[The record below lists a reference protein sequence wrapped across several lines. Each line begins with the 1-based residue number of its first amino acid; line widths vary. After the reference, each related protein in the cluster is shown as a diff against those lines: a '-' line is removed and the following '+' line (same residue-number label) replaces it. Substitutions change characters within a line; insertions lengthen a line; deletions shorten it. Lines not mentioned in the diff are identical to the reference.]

1 MAVLNPAQTFI
12 LTESDPALQRDFG
25 NTIQTTISPLS
36 ENAVIFINTSS
47 VLNSYTNI
55 IGGVASGN
63 TGEIQFNIAG
73 SFGADAGLI
82 YNPINNVLGVGGAL
96 VSGIVV
102 TDSLLHANGEPWNF
116 VNPTASAGGL
126 NTQLQF
132 NNSNALGGIP
142 DIQYFSGNNV
152 LSLGDLSNLRI
163 AGGATGQFI
172 TTDGVGNLTFVDS
185 FPLAAGNDTEIQF
198 NNASITAGAANFTY
212 DPNTEVVGVASLTVS
227 TTAIISN
234 LIVNSNITG
243 GNITISGRST
253 LTGNVSTGN
262 LTSNNINATSIIAN
276 ANITAG
282 NTINAARA
290 NISANA
296 TIGSISTG
304 AISANGNINFTGA
317 NVTLGPVGNVRIT
330 GGSSGQVLRTDG
342 TGTLSWSSPSSSG
355 AAGTNTQIQFND
367 ANLIAGANN
376 LTYNKITQTLTANK
390 LVVSTQANLGAAGNV
405 IITGGAKSNAVLGA
419 VSFNG
424 SGAITNIA
432 VTTGGSG
439 YDLPPVITISGSNT
453 SPATAAAVLDSAT
466 GTVLSVT
473 IVTAGLGYN
482 VGSPTA
488 TIAPPGT
495 KFLSTDGAGNLS
507 WRENGSTGG
516 GGASPS
522 SAGPNTAVQ
531 FNDGGVIGGSS
542 AFVFNKTTGLVTVSN
557 NLSVV
562 GNISVANLSVSANAA
577 FSGANVSLGAI
588 ANLRITGG
596 SANQFLQ
603 TDGSGTLTFAAI
615 DQSQISNGNSNVK
628 VAANSVVTIN
638 ASGASGTWTFGTD
651 AVLTFPNQSQLVTQ
665 GALTQLNSA
674 NSGFIVLDAKNSS
687 NVSTSSVINDGTN
700 AAVFIKTVQ
709 LPAAI
714 DNFWAFSN
722 TGNLSFPAN
731 GSLILGSNNGTAVRQ
746 ISIKSSTNANFTANY
761 TLTLPVDDGANGQ
774 FLATDGSG
782 VLSWITPVSGSSLSN
797 GNSNVTVAFN
807 GNIAINAN
815 ASSNEQWVFATDG
828 TVAFPGNTLQA
839 KANTPLDI
847 RTTNGNAYTSFYAE
861 AGNYTATGIQD
872 NTTGSNPGYGYVG
885 VNMADIDAPTAF
897 IILQAADTG
906 SLVGWGFDALGHFSI
921 PSNGAIDFLNNNGS
935 AIKQVSLKASSDANF
950 TANYTLTLPVNDGA
964 NGQVLT
970 TDGSGI
976 LSWTSTS
983 PSSISNGNSNATVA
997 LNGNIT
1003 INANAGSNEQWI
1015 FGTNG
1020 TTQFP
1025 ANTLEAPAN
1034 SLFTIRTTNGNAY
1047 TSFAAQANSNISMG
1061 IEDDTTGVN
1070 DAWAYFEAGM
1080 ANVNTP
1086 EAFVTVRPADTGTE
1100 VSWNFDA
1107 LGNLTLPNGGK
1118 IRSNNSIININTT
1131 VDDAYTDVDQSA
1143 SIWEVH
1149 VEDDVTGANPAY
1161 AWLRAELPTVD
1172 TPEVFIENKRGNDGI
1187 ELRWSFDST
1196 ANLTLPGGSVLSPSG
1211 TDLENIDL
1219 IAGANGYAQLQSN
1232 DANSFLW
1239 VDNDGAYIRTNWTDV
1254 GRQWTFDV
1262 SGDTT
1267 LPTGGSL
1274 DFVSSN
1280 GSALHRV
1287 TIQSS
1292 TNANFNANYI
1302 LTLPV
1307 NDGTSGQYLQTDGT
1321 GVLSWQT
1328 VSVNTS
1334 SISNGNSNVSV
1345 AANSNVTITSAGNTW
1360 TFDTAGNFVLPT
1372 NTANINYAN
1381 GSPYIAIPTSIVN
1394 GNSNVVVAANAN
1406 VTISA
1411 NGTDDLIT
1419 IVSSGGSNPTTA
1431 GLVANGFV
1439 FATNM
1444 ISNAYIFG
1452 NSTTTV
1458 SRMGWLGA
1466 ATSSTAA
1473 NQILYTSPSAN
1484 ISSVD
1489 FHITATGVT
1498 GSGESRQVAKV
1509 LAVTRNSTTNFTEYG
1524 GMFVGAN
1531 LGDFNVI
1538 QSGSN
1543 LALVVT
1549 PTTANSVQYNVIL
1562 TTYF

>member
-1 MAVLNPAQTFI
+1 MAVPTPAQTFI
-12 LTESDPALQRDFG
+12 ITESDPALQRDFG

-36 ENAVIFINTSS
+36 QNAVIFVNTSS

-73 SFGADAGLI
+73 SFGADSGLI
-82 YNPINNVLGVGGAL
+82 FNPINNILGVGGAL

-102 TDSLLHANGEPWNF
+102 TDSLLYSNGEPWNF
-116 VNPTASAGGL
+116 VNPTAAAGGL

-132 NNSNALGGIP
+132 NNANALGGIP

-198 NNASITAGAANFTY
+198 NNASVTAGAANFTY

-296 TIGSISTG
+296 TIGSISAG
-304 AISANGNINFTGA
+304 AIAATGNINFTGA
-317 NVTLGPVGNVRIT
+317 NVSLGPVGNVRIT
-330 GGSSGQVLRTDG
+330 GGSAGQVLRTDG
-342 TGTLSWSSPSSSG
+342 TGTLSWATTSSSG
-355 AAGTNTQIQFND
+355 AAGSNTQLQFND
-367 ANLIAGANN
+367 ANIVAGANN
-376 LTYNKITQTLTANK
+376 LTYNKITQTLTANR

-405 IITGGAKSNAVLGA
+405 IITGGAKSNATLGA

-432 VTTGGSG
+432 VTFGGSG
-439 YDLPPVITISGSNT
+439 YDLPPVITIRGSNT
-453 SPATAAAVLDSAT
+453 SPATAAAVIDSAT

-482 VGSPTA
+482 VGTPTA

-495 KFLSTDGAGNLS
+495 KFLSTDGTGNLS
-507 WRENGSTGG
+507 WRENGSVGG

-522 SAGPNTAVQ
+522 SAGPNTSVQ
-531 FNDGGVIGGSS
+531 FNDGGIIGGSS

-577 FSGANVSLGAI
+577 FSGANVSLGAV

-603 TDGSGTLTFAAI
+603 TNGSGTLTFAGI
-615 DQSQISNGNSNVK
+615 DQSQISNGNSNVR
-628 VAANSVVTIN
+628 VAANSTVTIN
-638 ASGASGTWTFGTD
+638 ASGASGTWAFGTD
-651 AVLTFPNQSQLVTQ
+651 AVLTFPNQSQIVTQ
-665 GALTQLNSA
+665 GALTQLSSA

-731 GSLILGSNNGTAVRQ
+731 GALILSSNNGTAVRQ
-746 ISIKSSTNANFTANY
+746 ISIKTSTDANFTGNY
-761 TLTLPVDDGANGQ
+761 SLTLPVNDGANGQ

-815 ASSNEQWVFATDG
+815 AASNEQWVFATDG

-847 RTTNGNAYTSFYAE
+847 RTTNGNAYTSFYAD
-861 AGNYTATGIQD
+861 AGDYTALGIQD
-872 NTTGSNPGYGYVG
+872 NDTGANPGFGYVG
-885 VNMADIDAPTAF
+885 VNMADINSPTAF
-897 IILQAADTG
+897 IILEPADTG

-921 PSNGAIDFLNNNGS
+921 PANGTVDFLNNNGS
-935 AIKQVSLKASSDANF
+935 AIKQVALRASSDANF
-950 TANYTLTLPVNDGA
+950 IANYTLTLPVNDGVD
-964 NGQVLT
+964 GQVLT
-970 TDGSGI
+970 TDGTGI
-976 LSWTSTS
+976 LSWSS
-983 PSSISNGNSNATVA
+983 VSASSISNGNSNVTVA

-1003 INANAGSNEQWI
+1003 LNANAASNKQWI
-1015 FGTNG
+1015 FNTNG
-1020 TTQFP
+1020 ITQFP
-1025 ANTLEAPAN
+1025 ANTLQAPPNAP
-1034 SLFTIRTTNGNAY
+1034 LQLKTTLG
-1047 TSFAAQANSNISMG
+1047 NISSTVDIDAFNKYANIG
-1061 IEDDTTGVN
+1061 IADLTTGTHPG
-1070 DAWAYFEAGM
+1070 WAYFEADL
-1080 ANVNTP
+1080 ANIDTP
-1086 EAFVTVRPADTGTE
+1086 EAFVSVKPADTGTE
-1100 VSWNFDA
+1100 VRWNFDA
-1107 LGNLTLPNGGK
+1107 LGNLTLPNGGN

-1131 VDDAYTDVDQSA
+1131 VDDAYTDVNQSA
-1143 SIWEVH
+1143 SIWEVR
-1149 VEDDVTGANPAY
+1149 VEDDVTGVND
-1161 AWLRAELPTVD
+1161 AWAWFRVELPTVD
-1172 TPEVFIENKRGNDGI
+1172 TPEVFIENKRGNDGV

-1196 ANLTLPGGSVLSPSG
+1196 ANLTLPGGSRLSPSG
-1211 TDLENIDL
+1211 ANLVNIDL

-1232 DANSFLW
+1232 DANTYLW
-1239 VDNDGAYIRTNWTDV
+1239 VDNDGAYIRTNWTNV

-1280 GSALHRV
+1280 GSALHKV
-1287 TIQSS
+1287 IIQSS
-1292 TNANFNANYI
+1292 TNANFDANYI

-1307 NDGTSGQYLQTDGT
+1307 NTGSAGQFLQTDGT

-1328 VSVNTS
+1328 VSTS
-1334 SISNGNSNVSV
+1334 SISNGNSNVNV
-1345 AANSNVTITSAGNTW
+1345 AANGNVTITSAGNTW
-1360 TFDTAGNFVLPT
+1360 TFDTTGNIVLPT

-1381 GSPYIAIPTSIVN
+1381 GSPYLTIPSSISN
-1394 GNSNVVVAANAN
+1394 GNSNVTVFANSSIN
-1406 VTISA
+1406 ISA
-1411 NGTDDLIT
+1411 NGTANIVS
-1419 IVSSGGSNPTTA
+1419 IVSSGDSNIATT
-1431 GLVANGFV
+1431 GMIVNGFV
-1439 FATNM
+1439 FTPLT
-1444 ISNAYIFG
+1444 ISNAVIFG

-1458 SRMGWLGA
+1458 SRMSWLGA
-1466 ATSSTAA
+1466 ATSATTA
-1473 NQILYTSPSAN
+1473 NQILYTTASAS
-1484 ISSVD
+1484 ITSMD

-1498 GSGESRQVAKV
+1498 GVGESRQVAKL
-1509 LAVTRNSTTNFTEYG
+1509 LAVTRNLNTNFTEYG

-1531 LGDFNVI
+1531 LGDFSVI

>member
-1 MAVLNPAQTFI
+1 MAVPTPAQTFI
-12 LTESDPALQRDFG
+12 ITESDPALQRDFG

-36 ENAVIFINTSS
+36 QNAVIFVNTSS

-55 IGGVASGN
+55 FGGVASGN
-63 TGEIQFNIAG
+63 TGEIQFNVAG
-73 SFGADAGLI
+73 SFAADSGLI
-82 YNPINNVLGVGGAL
+82 FNPVNNILGVGGAL

-142 DIQYFSGNNV
+142 DIQYFSSNNV

-172 TTDGVGNLTFVDS
+172 QTDGVGNLTFVDS

-198 NNASITAGAANFTY
+198 NNASVTSGAANFTY
-212 DPNTEVVGVASLTVS
+212 DHTTERVGVSSLSVS
-227 TTAIISN
+227 DTAIINN
-234 LIVNSNITG
+234 LIVDANITG

-290 NISANA
+290 NIAANA

-304 AISANGNINFTGA
+304 TIAANGNINFTGA
-317 NVTLGPVGNVRIT
+317 NVSLGPVGNVRIT

-342 TGTLSWSSPSSSG
+342 TGTLSWSTISSTG

-367 ANLIAGANN
+367 ANLTAGANN

-453 SPATAAAVLDSAT
+453 SPATAAAVIDSAT

-531 FNDGGVIGGSS
+531 FNDAGVIGGSS

-557 NLSVV
+557 NLTVT

-603 TDGSGTLTFAAI
+603 TNGSGTLTFAAI

-651 AVLTFPNQSQLVTQ
+651 GSLTFPNDSKLVAQ

-687 NVSTSSVINDGTN
+687 AVSTASVINDGTN

-731 GSLILGSNNGTAVRQ
+731 GSLILSSNNGTAVRQ

-774 FLATDGSG
+774 
-782 VLSWITPVSGSSLSN
+782 
-797 GNSNVTVAFN
+797 
-807 GNIAINAN
+807 
-815 ASSNEQWVFATDG
+815 
-828 TVAFPGNTLQA
+828 
-839 KANTPLDI
+839 
-847 RTTNGNAYTSFYAE
+847 
-861 AGNYTATGIQD
+861 
-872 NTTGSNPGYGYVG
+872 
-885 VNMADIDAPTAF
+885 
-897 IILQAADTG
+897 
-906 SLVGWGFDALGHFSI
+906 
-921 PSNGAIDFLNNNGS
+921 
-935 AIKQVSLKASSDANF
+935 
-950 TANYTLTLPVNDGA
+950 
-964 NGQVLT
+964 VLT

-976 LSWTSTS
+976 LTWGTPLSG
-983 PSSISNGNSNATVA
+983 SSISNGNSNATVA

-1003 INANAGSNEQWI
+1003 INANAGSNEQWV
-1015 FGTNG
+1015 FATDGTVA
-1020 TTQFP
+1020 FP
-1025 ANTLEAPAN
+1025 GNTLTAPAN
-1034 SLFTIRTTNGNAY
+1034 SSFSIRTTNGNSY
-1047 TSFAAQANSNISMG
+1047 TNFIAEPNNAISIG
-1061 IEDDTTGVN
+1061 IQD
-1070 DAWAYFEAGM
+1070 
-1080 ANVNTP
+1080 
-1086 EAFVTVRPADTGTE
+1086 
-1100 VSWNFDA
+1100 
-1107 LGNLTLPNGGK
+1107 
-1118 IRSNNSIININTT
+1118 NN
-1131 VDDAYTDVDQSA
+1131 
-1143 SIWEVH
+1143 
-1149 VEDDVTGANPAY
+1149 TGANPG
-1161 AWLRAELPTVD
+1161 W
-1172 TPEVFIENKRGNDGI
+1172 
-1187 ELRWSFDST
+1187 
-1196 ANLTLPGGSVLSPSG
+1196 
-1211 TDLENIDL
+1211 
-1219 IAGANGYAQLQSN
+1219 GYM
-1232 DANSFLW
+1232 
-1239 VDNDGAYIRTNWTDV
+1239 G
-1254 GRQWTFDV
+1254 V
-1262 SGDTT
+1262 SM
-1267 LPTGGSL
+1267 
-1274 DFVSSN
+1274 
-1280 GSALHRV
+1280 
-1287 TIQSS
+1287 
-1292 TNANFNANYI
+1292 TNANTPTAFILLQTADTGRQLGWGFNSFGNLSIPANGTIDFLNNNGTSIRQVSLKASSNNTFTANYT

-1307 NDGTSGQYLQTDGT
+1307 NDGSNGQVLATDGS
-1321 GVLSWQT
+1321 GILSWAT
-1328 VSVNTS
+1328 ISSS
-1334 SISNGNSNVSV
+1334 SISNGNSNVTVAVNGNITINANASVNEPWVFDTDGNLTLPTSGNINFSAGGIWQTPNEDLIIRVQDDDDDGWSVFTQVDDGAGNVLGETRLQRDQFEIGFPDNSVYYQFNDDKRMVIPGDIWGNYAGNLTVQIPGSVANSFISLQTRDNTDTLKSNVNVNTTNVTISTSNATKTWKFDALGNLTIPGNIYGTNSGSPLIIDAGAEGNAFISIPSFQDGGELLTIENTYDASTGGIEINTNGDLDLNGKTVNLVGNTEVTFTTPLVSLGPVGNVSITGGSEGAFLQTDGSGNLNWQTISSTSSFISNGNSSVSV
-1345 AANSNVTITSAGNTW
+1345 AANSNVTIDSADKLW
-1360 TFDTAGNFVLPT
+1360 IFDTTGNLVLPT

-1381 GSPYIAIPTSIVN
+1381 GSPFVSIPTSITN
-1394 GNSNVVVAANAN
+1394 GNSNISVAANAN

-1411 NGTDDLIT
+1411 NGTANVVT
-1419 IVSSGGSNPTTA
+1419 VVSSGNGNLDTT
-1431 GLVANGFV
+1431 GMLVNGFV
-1439 FATNM
+1439 YSPTTIAGNSF
-1444 ISNAYIFG
+1444 ILG

-1458 SRMGWLGA
+1458 NRMSWLGA
-1466 ATSSTAA
+1466 STVSTTPD
-1473 NQILYTSPSAN
+1473 QVLYTTPSEF
-1484 ISSVD
+1484 ITSID
-1489 FHITATGVT
+1489 FHVTATGLT
-1498 GSGESRQVAKV
+1498 GSGNSRQVSKMI
-1509 LAVTRNSTTNFTEYG
+1509 AVTRDLTTNFTEYG
-1524 GMFVGAN
+1524 GMWVGAN

-1538 QSGSN
+1538 QTGSN
-1543 LALVVT
+1543 IELVVT
-1549 PTTANSVQYNVIL
+1549 PTTANIVQYNIIL